1 MSSRLAI
8 AAIAAVAALAAARR
22 RGSRSTQHGHQT
34 LWVGTH
40 RDNLPGILDHGL
52 LPTGGW
58 SPHRTKS
65 AGAVFLTDSPEAALL
80 YADASPSHEPVLL
93 EVDAKGLELHPD
105 TDDIQNEMASLLYEL
120 QDRTGLPYLSH
131 GAKLTEAQAEL
142 VEDVLEEIQEEE
154 VFDFP
159 LTAGVSYES
168 ADPQLIVRP
177 INSLPIDTRATRAV
191 PELYEEMSE
200 HEDGEPRLAAEQ
212 WQHLG
217 PIPVHRIQ
225 AVHTLSSRPD
235 QTWPSY
241 GWLELDSDQI
251 DLDDLLDGRLQAADL
266 YELVRFRQRGFQK
279 LSTEEAR
286 RLKPSGSRNTGGI
299 VKQVQKALTPD
310 LIDQSRC
317 KPRRGASPLE
327 CHCYHAAEAVYHL
340 AGAKKSGLVPV
351 HGKFRGGTHWWLE
364 DRKSGRVV
372 DPTAAQL
379 PSDYPY
385 DGRRAG
391 FLTRDPSKRARIV
404 MQRVQEST

>member
-8 AAIAAVAALAAARR
+8 AAIAALTGLAAVRR

-40 RDNLPGILDHGL
+40 QENLPGILEHGL
-52 LPTGGW
+52 LPSGGW

-65 AGAVFLTDSPEAALL
+65 AGSVFLTDSPEAALL
-80 YADASPSHEPVLL
+80 YANASPSHEPVLI
-93 EVDAKGLELHPD
+93 EVDVTGLDLHPD
-105 TDDIQNEMASLLYEL
+105 TDDIQGEMASLLYEL

-142 VEDVLEEIQEEE
+142 VEGVLEEIQEEG

-159 LTAGVSYES
+159 LTAGVSYEG

-191 PELYEEMSE
+191 PELYEGMVEY
-200 HEDGEPRLAAEQ
+200 DGEPRLTAEQ

-217 PIPVHRIQ
+217 PIPIRRIR
-225 AVHTLSSRPD
+225 AVHVVSSRPN

-251 DLDDLLDGRLQAADL
+251 DLDDLLDGRLQSEEL
-266 YELVRFRQRGFQK
+266 YGLVRFRQRGFQK
-279 LSTEEAR
+279 LSTEEAQKLR
-286 RLKPSGSRNTGGI
+286 PSGSRNTGGI
-299 VKQVQKALTPD
+299 VKQVQKVLTPD
-310 LIDQSRC
+310 LIDRSKC

-340 AGAKKSGLVPV
+340 AGGKKSGLVPV
-351 HGKFRGGTHWWLE
+351 HGKLRGGTHWWLE
-364 DRKSGRVV
+364 DRKSGTVV
-372 DPTAAQL
+372 DPTDAQL